1 MKNDFGWYTMNS
13 NFAPAMSK
21 LFHNGEAESGN
32 LFDTWS
38 FSSKNYILFISGVII
53 IILGYIIMYSGKTYS
68 FQSLSVAPIL
78 LFIGYLVL
86 IPASLLYKERKL
98 DTDKD

>member
-53 IILGYIIMYSGKTYS
+53 IILGYIIMYSGETYS

-86 IPASLLYKERKL
+86 IPASFLYKERKL